1 VYAANFFIAVGALRA
16 LRAAGKS
23 VPDDVDIVGFDDI
36 QMADLLRYPVTTVDQ
51 DVGAIG
57 REAVRL
63 LLQMLAGAEVERAVL
78 LPPQLTART

>member
-1 VYAANFFIAVGALRA
+1 
-16 LRAAGKS
+16 

-36 QMADLLRYPVTTVDQ
+36 LMADLLRYPVTTVDQ
-51 DVGAIG
+51 DVAAIG

-63 LLQMLAGAEVERAVL
+63 LLQMLAGEVVERAVL